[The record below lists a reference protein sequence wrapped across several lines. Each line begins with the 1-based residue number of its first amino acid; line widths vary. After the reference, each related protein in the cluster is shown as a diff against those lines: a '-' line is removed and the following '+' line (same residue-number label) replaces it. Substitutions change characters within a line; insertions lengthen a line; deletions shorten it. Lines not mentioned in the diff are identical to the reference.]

1 MEDWTTTRT
10 GNSLGLLPSGPD
22 PVGEGFVRRQSS
34 VRTISVERGC
44 NASIYF
50 AVPVFSL
57 SGRQLLE
64 AWWCRVI
71 QSDVTKEASPA
82 S

>member
-22 PVGEGFVRRQSS
+22 PVGEGFVRRQPS

-50 AVPVFSL
+50 AVSVFFL
-57 SGRQLLE
+57 FGRRPLE
-64 AWWCRVI
+64 AWR
-71 QSDVTKEASPA
+71 
-82 S
+82 